1 VWGLKLLYT
10 EYMKIKTPRIVCA
23 VLVAFLTF
31 VSPANADLKP
41 LRAWME
47 ALVEDGKVVG
57 CMAQITKGGETIFL
71 EAVGDRNI
79 DSDEDL
85 QVNQVVRI
93 YSMSKAITSAAVMQ
107 LVEQKRLGI
116 DDPVSIY
123 IPEFAKVKVIVDG
136 KMKSP
141 RREITIR
148 DLLTH
153 TSGIAYG
160 FSAPDE
166 LKPYF
171 ENAWRHVNSLEDA
184 AKKIATLPLV
194 GEPGSDFIYGLSID
208 VLGRVIEVVSG
219 QEFGNYLQ
227 EHVFTPLAMTDTGF
241 NPSADLN
248 QMFIV
253 KQTDNGLA
261 VDAEHYAKEAD
272 TLKPNFE
279 SGGGG
284 LWSTLNDYSRFCM
297 AMEQMGE
304 LDGKRI
310 LRPDTVKFMTQNH
323 LSPGMGVSELD
334 AWGKQQRF
342 SLGFDLKAPVQT
354 SAGLRGG
361 GRWSWGGAAST
372 YFYIDPYKDVT
383 AVFAT
388 QLFPFNGEMNGEFH
402 HIVLES
408 LAQEESLTK

>member
-1 VWGLKLLYT
+1 MT
-10 EYMKIKTPRIVCA
+10 NKIKTFALSTLFILSTA
-23 VLVAFLTF
+23 LS
-31 VSPANADLKP
+31 VSAAELKP
-41 LRAWME
+41 LQDWMQS
-47 ALVEDGKVVG
+47 LVDDGKVVG
-57 CMAQITKGGETIFL
+57 CMAQITQGGKTIFL
-71 EAVGDRNI
+71 EAVGDRNPESNEALTV
-79 DSDEDL
+79 D
-85 QVNQVVRI
+85 QVVRI

-107 LVEQKRLGI
+107 LVEQGRLGI
-116 DDPVSIY
+116 DDPVSMY
-123 IPEFAKVKVIVDG
+123 IPEFEKVKVFIDG
-136 KMKSP
+136 KKKSP
-141 RREITIR
+141 RRKITIR

-160 FSAPDE
+160 FSARDE

-171 ENAWRHVNSLEDA
+171 ENAFANIHSLEEA
-184 AKKIATLPLV
+184 AKKIATLPLAA
-194 GEPGSDFIYGLSID
+194 EPGSKFIYGLSID

-219 QEFGNYLQ
+219 QEFGRYLQ
-227 EHVFTPLAMTDTGF
+227 EHVFTPLSMTDTGF
-241 NPSADLN
+241 NPSAGVN
-248 QMFIV
+248 QMLIV

-261 VDAEHYAKEAD
+261 VDAEHYTKEAD

-297 AMEQMGE
+297 AMEQLGE

-310 LRPDTVKFMTQNH
+310 LRPDTVKFMTQNQ
-323 LSPGMGVSELD
+323 LSPGMAVSELA

-342 SLGFDLKAPVQT
+342 SLGFDLKAPVET

-372 YFYIDPYKDVT
+372 YFYIDPHKDVT

-388 QLFPFNGEMNGEFH
+388 QLFPFNSEMNGQFH

-408 LAQEESLTK
+408 LAQEEPARE

>member
-1 VWGLKLLYT
+1 MT
-10 EYMKIKTPRIVCA
+10 NKIKTFA
-23 VLVAFLTF
+23 VSIISILSASLAA
-31 VSPANADLKP
+31 SAAELKP
-41 LRAWME
+41 LQDWMQS
-47 ALVEDGKVVG
+47 LVDDGKVVG
-57 CMAQITKGGETIFL
+57 CMAQITQGGKTIFL
-71 EAVGDRNI
+71 ESRGDQNL

-85 QVNQVVRI
+85 SVDQIVRI
-93 YSMSKAITSAAVMQ
+93 YSMSKPITSAAIMQ
-107 LVEQKRLGI
+107 LVEKKRLGI

-123 IPEFAKVKVIVDG
+123 IPEFEKVKVFVDG

-141 RREITIR
+141 KREITIR

-171 ENAWRHVNSLEDA
+171 ENAWRNVNSLEDA
-184 AKKIATLPLV
+184 AKKIATLPLA
-194 GEPGSDFIYGLSID
+194 GEPGNDFIYGLSID
-208 VLGRVIEVVSG
+208 VLGRIIEVVSG
-219 QEFGNYLQ
+219 QEFGVYLQ

-241 NPSADLN
+241 NPSADLD
-248 QMFIV
+248 QMLIV

-261 VDAEHYAKEAD
+261 VDTEHYEKEAD
-272 TLKPNFE
+272 TLKPKFE

-297 AMEQMGE
+297 AMEQLGE

-342 SLGFDLKAPVQT
+342 SLGFDLKTPVET
-354 SAGLRGG
+354 STGLRGG

-388 QLFPFNGEMNGEFH
+388 QLFPFNSEMNWEFH

-408 LAQEESLTK
+408 LAQEEGK